1 MDDPIQEITPV
12 VHLLT
17 QGSPQ
22 EQEDTINKYFTPDAS
37 FTHPFCRTWS
47 FNGSRKLIHS
57 IFKWYKIMSPK
68 IDLQVNSVAYD
79 EANLILYLTI
89 TQTFAIW
96 FIPFHRSPVTL
107 TTVLHLVRSPSPSKK
122 YLIKSQNDLYQVDQ
136 FVRFFLPWGIGSTL
150 VSLWHAWATFFCVVL
165 ASIFAPFLRLEQAW
179 AERRTTGAETGLMKT
194 VSRMEEMRMR
204 GLGRN
209 GEAARGEEEAAA
221 AETLE
226 DIAGHVRVSGRET
239 DAEVRKLMGFGS
251 EGAGDKTQFGSMQVV
266 RPN

>member
-1 MDDPIQEITPV
+1 
-12 VHLLT
+12 
-17 QGSPQ
+17 
-22 EQEDTINKYFTPDAS
+22 
-37 FTHPFCRTWS
+37 
-47 FNGSRKLIHS
+47 
-57 IFKWYKIMSPK
+57 
-68 IDLQVNSVAYD
+68 
-79 EANLILYLTI
+79 
-89 TQTFAIW
+89 
-96 FIPFHRSPVTL
+96 
-107 TTVLHLVRSPSPSKK
+107 
-122 YLIKSQNDLYQVDQ
+122 NDLYQVDQ

-165 ASIFAPFLRLEQAW
+165 AWIFAPFLRLEQAW

-194 VSRMEEMRMR
+194 VSRIEEMRMR
-204 GLGRN
+204 GFGRD
-209 GEAARGEEEAAA
+209 GEAAGRGEEAA

>member
-22 EQEDTINKYFTPDAS
+22 EQEDAINKYFTPDAS
-37 FTHPFCRTWS
+37 FTHPFCQTWS

-79 EANLILYLTI
+79 EANLILYLNI

-96 FIPFHRSPVTL
+96 FIPFHRSPVNL
-107 TTVLHLVRSPSPSKK
+107 TTVLHLTRSPSSKK

-136 FVRFFLPWGIGSTL
+136 FVRFFLPWGGIGTTL

-165 ASIFAPFLRLEQAW
+165 AWIFAPFLRLEQAW
-179 AERRTTGAETGLMKT
+179 AERRTRGAAETRLMRT
-194 VSRMEEMRMR
+194 VDRIEEVRMR
-204 GLGRN
+204 GRTS
-209 GEAARGEEEAAA
+209 AVARRGEEDA

-226 DIAGHVRVSGRET
+226 DLAGRVRVSGRET
-239 DAEVRKLMGFGS
+239 DAEGRRLMGFGS